1 MLKKS
6 MSLYV
11 HDKIESEGSDE
22 ESDNEKEEA
31 QNLGETNKIFGLESS
46 PNAYE
51 VFKKGRPLRKK
62 KSLRRKS
69 IGNIEVMEDIESLV
83 KKSLSPSK
91 RAEKLEHQNSANS
104 VGKDDER
111 SIFDCD
117 PKKGGG
123 AVANQYI
130 AMTMKGY
137 YSDSALD
144 EINKVAT
151 QK

>member
-1 MLKKS
+1 
-6 MSLYV
+6 MSLFV

-22 ESDNEKEEA
+22 ESDNEKEKGKLASEP
-31 QNLGETNKIFGLESS
+31 NKIFGLEGS
-46 PNAYE
+46 PNAFE
-51 VFKKGRPLRKK
+51 VFKKAGRSLRKK

-91 RAEKLEHQNSANS
+91 RVELQHQNSLNSANS
-104 VGKDDER
+104 VGKDEEK

-117 PKKGGG
+117 PRKGEKT
-123 AVANQYI
+123 VSNQYI